1 VKGTDLYKK
10 GEKLE
15 KRYLITTPIY
25 YVNDQPHIGHA
36 YTTIA
41 ADVLARFHRINQEEV
56 FFLTGTDEHGARIAQ
71 IAKRAGKTPQ
81 ELCDINHKYFIKAWE
96 KLDIS
101 YDYFVRTT
109 DVRHEKAVQVLLGK
123 MKNSKTEDGKEVIYS
138 GKYEGLY
145 CLGCESFVTERDL
158 QNGVC
163 PHHPNTKVEMLS
175 EKNYFFRLSSY
186 LKKLKTLIE
195 QDEIRILPEG
205 RKKETLG
212 LIQQKIDDFSI
223 SREKVDWG
231 VGLPFDPSQK
241 AYVWVDALPN
251 YISAIGYG
259 DNPEEFKKCWTEA
272 EVIHL
277 IGKDILK
284 FHAIFWPAILLSVNE
299 KPPETIFAHGYFS
312 VDGREMGKSL
322 GNAIDPNFLVEE
334 FGSDATRYL
343 LLTQFPFGQDGDV
356 QINRFVEK
364 YNSDLAN
371 DLGNLVS
378 RVLKMIQN
386 YCDGKIPQAS
396 TYEEIDRKLIDLATT
411 TPSTVMESINAINL
425 NRAIEQI
432 MNLVKEANR
441 YVESQSPWNLAKS
454 GQKERLGTVL
464 YVSSEVLRIISAL
477 FYPVLPQKNTGLRA
491 LLGFPKNKLIP
502 NMKEENKWGLLKAGT
517 EIDEIESLF
526 PRILEEK
533 TPKEEAGMEEISLE
547 EFSKIDLRVANV
559 LSAEKVSG
567 ADKLLKLE
575 IKIGDQKK
583 QIVAGIAQYYSP
595 QDLIGR
601 KIVVVANLKPAKVR
615 GIESNGMLL
624 AAKDGEFLVLV
635 TTDKDIKDGA
645 KIN

>member
-1 VKGTDLYKK
+1 MD
-10 GEKLE
+10 

-56 FFLTGTDEHGARIAQ
+56 FFLTGTDEHGSKVAET
-71 IAKRAGKTPQ
+71 AKRAGKTPQ
-81 ELCDINHKYFIKAWE
+81 ELCDINHKFFVQAW
-96 KLDIS
+96 KNLDIA

-109 DVRHEKAVQVLLGK
+109 DHRHEKAVWALLEK
-123 MKNSKTEDGKEVIYS
+123 MKNSKTPDKKEVIYP
-138 GKYEGLY
+138 GQYEGLY
-145 CLGCESFVTERDL
+145 CVGCEKFITEKDL
-158 QNGVC
+158 QNGIC
-163 PHHPNTKVEMLS
+163 PEHPNMKIERLS

-186 LKKLKTLIE
+186 LGKLKDLIGE
-195 QDEIRILPEG
+195 DKIKILPEE

-212 LIQQKIDDFSI
+212 LIKQKIDDFSI
-223 SREKVDWG
+223 SREKVAWG
-231 VGLPFDPSQK
+231 VSLPFDPSQK

-259 DNPEEFKKCWTEA
+259 DNLEEFKKWWKEA
-272 EVIHL
+272 VVLHL

-284 FHAIFWPAILLSVNE
+284 FHAIYWPAMLLSVGE
-299 KPPETIFAHGYFS
+299 RPPDTIFAHGYFT
-312 VDGREMGKSL
+312 VDNRKMGKSL
-322 GNAIDPNFLVEE
+322 GNVIDPNFLVTS
-334 FGSDATRYL
+334 FGSDAARYL

-356 QINRFVEK
+356 QLSRFNEK

-386 YCDGKIPQAS
+386 YCDGKIPLAS
-396 TYEEIDRKLIDLATT
+396 TYQGIDRKLIDLATAI
-411 TPSTVMESINAINL
+411 PSTVMENVNAINL
-425 NRAIEQI
+425 NGAIEQI

-477 FYPVLPQKNTGLRA
+477 FYPVLPQKITGLRA

-502 NMKEENKWGLLKAGT
+502 NIKEESKWGLLKAGT
-517 EIDEIESLF
+517 EIKEFESLF

-533 TPKEEAGMEEISLE
+533 APKEEAGVEEINLE

-601 KIVVVANLKPAKVR
+601 KIVVVANLKPAKIR

-624 AAKDGEFLVLV
+624 AAKDGESLVLV

>member
-1 VKGTDLYKK
+1 MD
-10 GEKLE
+10 
-15 KRYLITTPIY
+15 KRCLITTPIY

-56 FFLTGTDEHGARIAQ
+56 FFLTGTDEHGSKVAET
-71 IAKRAGKTPQ
+71 AKRAGKTPQ
-81 ELCDINHKYFIKAWE
+81 ELCNINHKFFVQAW
-96 KLDIS
+96 KNLDIT

-109 DVRHEKAVQVLLGK
+109 DSRHEKAVWALLEK
-123 MKNSKTEDGKEVIYS
+123 MKTSKTPDKKEVIYP
-138 GKYEGLY
+138 GQYEGLY
-145 CLGCESFVTERDL
+145 CVGCEKFVTEKDL

-163 PHHPNTKVEMLS
+163 PEHPNMKIEGLS

-186 LKKLKTLIE
+186 LGKLKDLIAE
-195 QDEIRILPEG
+195 DKIKILPEE

-212 LIQQKIDDFSI
+212 LIKQKIDDFSI
-223 SREKVDWG
+223 SREKVAWG
-231 VGLPFDPSQK
+231 VSLPFDPSQK

-259 DNPEEFKKCWTEA
+259 DNPKEFKKWWKEA
-272 EVIHL
+272 VVLHL

-284 FHAIFWPAILLSVNE
+284 FHAIYWPAMLLSVGE
-299 KPPETIFAHGYFS
+299 KPPDTIFAHGYFT
-312 VDGREMGKSL
+312 VDNRKMGKSL
-322 GNAIDPNFLVEE
+322 GNVIDPNLLVKN

-356 QINRFVEK
+356 QLSRFAEK

-396 TYEEIDRKLIDLATT
+396 TYQETDRKLIDLATT
-411 TPSTVMESINAINL
+411 TPSTVMESINDINL

-441 YVESQSPWNLAKS
+441 YVESQSPWNLAKN

-464 YVSSEVLRIISAL
+464 YVSSEVLRIISVL
-477 FYPVLPQKNTGLRA
+477 FYPVLPQKITGLRA
-491 LLGFPKNKLIP
+491 LLGFPKDKLIP
-502 NMKEENKWGLLKAGT
+502 NMKEESKWGLLKAGT
-517 EIDEIESLF
+517 EIKEFESLF

-533 TPKEEAGMEEISLE
+533 APKEEAGMEEINLE
-547 EFSKIDLRVANV
+547 EFSKMDLRVANV

-583 QIVAGIAQYYSP
+583 QIIAGIAQYYSP

-624 AAKDGEFLVLV
+624 AAKDGESLVLV